1 MGAAASRSRLHT
13 LRLER
18 QAAALGRELLD
29 DKREAILRALIE
41 RSRRRALAVAE
52 VAALQARAARSLE
65 GARIEA
71 GARAVERAALAQPFE
86 AAVDWRHGSVVGVG
100 TPRLTARIP
109 PFAPRYGPAGG
120 AADLDRA
127 GAEYSSLAVALVRFA
142 EEDEAVRNL
151 QSGLAR
157 TVRRLKALEE
167 VVMPRL
173 DREFRDVT
181 VALEEDER
189 DDTVRRQAGPSRRT
203 SWPGRTNA
211 IP

>member
-29 DKREAILRALIE
+29 DKREAILRALLD
-41 RSRRRALAVAE
+41 RSRRRASAAAD
-52 VAALQARAARSLE
+52 VAAIQARAVRALQH
-65 GARIEA
+65 ARIEL
-71 GARAVERAALAQPFE
+71 GARAVERAVLAQPGV
-86 AAVDWRHGSVVGVG
+86 AAIEWRHGSVVGVA
-100 TPRLTARIP
+100 TPRLEGRIP
-109 PFAPRYGPAGG
+109 PFAPRYGPAGT

-127 GAEYSSLAVALVRFA
+127 GVEYSSLASAFVRFA

-151 QSGLAR
+151 QSGLVR

-189 DDTVRRQAGPSRRT
+189 DDTVRRQAGGSRRT
-203 SWPGRTNA
+203 SWPGRPNER
-211 IP
+211 P